1 MSLALL
7 CPGQGAQH
15 AAMFDRVRDLAAA
28 RPVLDATSELL
39 GRDVFAAAAA
49 DDHFDNVR
57 AQPLLCAASLAHWQ
71 GLREVLP
78 TPTVIAGYSIG
89 ELAAHAI
96 AGGVDAATCLALAA
110 QRALLMDSASPADA
124 GLQAVLGLERHVL
137 QPLCDLHGAH
147 VAIANGQDHF
157 IVGGTHASL
166 QRLADAARP
175 QGADIR
181 PLPVHVPAH
190 TPLLTAAVAP
200 FAAALDASPLQAPR
214 LPLLAGIDA
223 RPVRDRATAVHTL
236 SAQLAQTIEWAQVMR
251 QAFERGARVFL
262 QLGPGN
268 ALARMIAPA
277 YPCCEVRAVEEFQS
291 LEGAA
296 AWVRSALERLQ

>member
-7 CPGQGAQH
+7 CSGQGAQH
-15 AAMFDRVRDLAAA
+15 AAMFDRVRDLPAV
-28 RPVLDATSELL
+28 RDVLETASAVL
-39 GRDVFAAAAA
+39 GRDVFAAAA
-49 DDHFDNVR
+49 DESRFDNAL
-57 AQPLLCAASLAHWQ
+57 AQPLLCAASLTHWQ
-71 GLREVLP
+71 GLREAVPAPVL
-78 TPTVIAGYSIG
+78 VAGYSIG

-96 AGGVDAATCLALAA
+96 AGSFDATTCLALAA
-110 QRALLMDSASPADA
+110 QRAQLMDGASPADA

-166 QRLADAARP
+166 QRLADAARA

-181 PLPVHVPAH
+181 LLPVRVPAH
-190 TPLLTAAVAP
+190 TPLLATAVAP

-236 SAQLAQTIEWAQVMR
+236 SLQLAQTIEWAQVMR

-268 ALARMIAPA
+268 ALARMVAPA

>member
-7 CPGQGAQH
+7 CSGQGAQH
-15 AAMFDRVRDLAAA
+15 AAMFDRVRDLPAA
-28 RPVLDATSELL
+28 RHTLDVASTVL
-39 GRDVFAAAAA
+39 GRDVFSAAAA
-49 DDHFDNVR
+49 DDRFDNAQ
-57 AQPLLCAASLAHWQ
+57 AQPLLCAATLAQWQ
-71 GLREVLP
+71 GLRDNVP
-78 TPTVIAGYSIG
+78 TPTLVAGYSIG

-96 AGGVDAATCLALAA
+96 AGSFDATTCLALAA
-110 QRALLMDSASPADA
+110 QRAQLMDGASPADA

-137 QPLCDLHGAH
+137 QPLCDLHGARM
-147 VAIANGQDHF
+147 AIANGQDHF
-157 IVGGTHASL
+157 IVGGTHAAL
-166 QRLADAARP
+166 QRLADAARA

-190 TPLLTAAVAP
+190 TPLLAAAVAP

-214 LPLLAGIDA
+214 MPLLAGIDA
-223 RPVRDRATAVHTL
+223 RPVRDRAMAVHTL

-268 ALARMIAPA
+268 ALARMVAPA

>member
-15 AAMFDRVRDLAAA
+15 PAMFDRVRDLAAA
-28 RPVLDATSELL
+28 RPVLDATGELL

-49 DDHFDNVR
+49 DDRFDNVQ

-71 GLREVLP
+71 GLRDVLP
-78 TPTVIAGYSIG
+78 TPAVIAGYSIG

-96 AGGVDAATCLALAA
+96 AGSFDTTTCLALSA
-110 QRALLMDSASPADA
+110 QRARLMDAASPDDA
-124 GLQAVLGLERHVL
+124 GLQAVLGLDRIAA
-137 QPLCDLHGAH
+137 QRLCDTHG
-147 VAIANGQDHF
+147 VFIAIANGHDHF
-157 IVGGTHASL
+157 IVGG
-166 QRLADAARP
+166 ARP
-175 QGADIR
+175 SLHALALDVQACGAEIR

-190 TPLLTAAVAP
+190 TPLLASAVAP
-200 FAAALDASPLQAPR
+200 FAAALDAAQVQAPR
-214 LPLLAGIDA
+214 LPLLAGVDA
-223 RPVRDRATAVHTL
+223 RPVRDRAAVVHTL

-268 ALARMIAPA
+268 ALARMVAPA

>member
-49 DDHFDNVR
+49 DDRFDNVR

-181 PLPVHVPAH
+181 PLQVHVPAH
-190 TPLLTAAVAP
+190 TPLLAAAVAP

-268 ALARMIAPA
+268 ALARMVAPA

>member
-15 AAMFDRVRDLAAA
+15 AAMFDRVRGLPAAGD
-28 RPVLDATSELL
+28 VLDAASAVL
-39 GRDVFAAAAA
+39 GRDVLVAAA
-49 DDHFDNVR
+49 DDARFDNAL

-71 GLREVLP
+71 GLREQVP
-78 TPTVIAGYSIG
+78 VPVVVAGYSIG
-89 ELAAHAI
+89 ELAAHAV
-96 AGGVDAATCLALAA
+96 AGGLDASTCLALAA
-110 QRALLMDSASPADA
+110 QRARLMDAASPADA
-124 GLQAVLGLERHVL
+124 GMQAVLGLERHAL
-137 QPLCDLHGAH
+137 QPLCDAHGAH

-157 IVGGTHASL
+157 IVGGTHAAL
-166 QRLADAARP
+166 QALAEAARA
-175 QGADIR
+175 QGAEIR

-190 TPLLTAAVAP
+190 TPLLAAAVAP
-200 FAAALDASPLQAPR
+200 FAAALTASPLQVPR

-223 RPVRDRATAVHTL
+223 RPVRDRAAAVHSL

-268 ALARMIAPA
+268 ALARMVAPS

-291 LEGAA
+291 LDGAA
-296 AWVRSALERLQ
+296 AWIRSALERLQ

>member
-15 AAMFDRVRDLAAA
+15 AAMFDRVRDLPAA
-28 RPVLDATSELL
+28 RHTLDAASTVL
-39 GRDVFAAAAA
+39 GRDVFSAAAA
-49 DDHFDNVR
+49 DDRFDNAQ
-57 AQPLLCAASLAHWQ
+57 AQPLLCAASLAQWH
-71 GLREVLP
+71 GLRDSVP
-78 TPTVIAGYSIG
+78 TPTLIAGYSIG

-96 AGGVDAATCLALAA
+96 AGSFDATTCLALAA
-110 QRALLMDSASPADA
+110 QRAQLMDGASPADA

-166 QRLADAARP
+166 LRLADAAQA

-190 TPLLTAAVAP
+190 TPLLAAAVAP
-200 FAAALDASPLQAPR
+200 FAAALAASPLQAPR

-236 SAQLAQTIEWAQVMR
+236 SLQLAQTIEWAQVMR

-268 ALARMIAPA
+268 ALARMVAPA

-296 AWVRSALERLQ
+296 AWVRSALERLR

>member
-15 AAMFDRVRDLAAA
+15 AAMFDRVRDVAAA
-28 RPVLDATSELL
+28 RPVLDVTDELL
-39 GRDVFAAAAA
+39 GRDAFAAAAA
-49 DDHFDNVR
+49 ADRFDNAK

-71 GLREVLP
+71 GLREALP

-96 AGGVDAATCLALAA
+96 AGSFDTPTCLALAA
-110 QRALLMDSASPADA
+110 QRARLMDAASPDGA
-124 GLQAVLGLERHVL
+124 GLLAVLGLGRIAT
-137 QPLCDLHGAH
+137 QRLCDAHGAFI
-147 VAIANGQDHF
+147 AIANGDDHF
-157 IVGGTHASL
+157 ILGGARPSL
-166 QRLADAARP
+166 LALAADAQAF
-175 QGADIR
+175 GAEIR

-190 TPLLTAAVAP
+190 TPLLAGAVASFAAVLE
-200 FAAALDASPLQAPR
+200 AAQMQAPR

-223 RPVRDRATAVHTL
+223 RPVRDRTTAVHTL

-268 ALARMIAPA
+268 ALARMVAPA

-296 AWVRSALERLQ
+296 AWVRSALERRQ

>member
-15 AAMFDRVRDLAAA
+15 AAMFEHVRDLPAA
-28 RPVLDATSELL
+28 RNVLEAASAVL
-39 GRDVFAAAAA
+39 GRDVFAAAADESRFGNA
-49 DDHFDNVR
+49 L

-71 GLREVLP
+71 GLREAVQAPVL
-78 TPTVIAGYSIG
+78 VAGYSIG

-96 AGGVDAATCLALAA
+96 AGSVDAATCLALAA
-110 QRALLMDSASPADA
+110 RRAWLMDSASPADA

-137 QPLCDLHGAH
+137 QPLCDLHGAY
-147 VAIANGQDHF
+147 VAIANGHDHF

-166 QRLADAARP
+166 QGLADAARAR
-175 QGADIR
+175 GAGIR

-190 TPLLTAAVAP
+190 TPLLAAAVAP
-200 FAAALDASPLQAPR
+200 FAAALDASALQAPR

-223 RPVRDRATAVHTL
+223 RPVRDRTTAVHTL
-236 SAQLAQTIEWAQVMR
+236 SLQLAQTIEWAQVMR

-268 ALARMIAPA
+268 ALARMVAPA

-296 AWVRSALERLQ
+296 AWIRSALERLQ

>member
-15 AAMFDRVRDLAAA
+15 AAMFDRVRVLPAAGD
-28 RPVLDATSELL
+28 VLDAASAVL
-39 GRDVFAAAAA
+39 GRDVFAAAA
-49 DDHFDNVR
+49 DDARFDNAL

-71 GLREVLP
+71 GLREQVP
-78 TPTVIAGYSIG
+78 VPVVVAGYSIG
-89 ELAAHAI
+89 ELAAHAV
-96 AGGVDAATCLALAA
+96 AGGLDASTCLALAA
-110 QRALLMDSASPADA
+110 QRARLMDAASPADA
-124 GLQAVLGLERHVL
+124 GMQAVLGLERHAL
-137 QPLCDLHGAH
+137 QPLCDAHGAY

-157 IVGGTHASL
+157 IVGGTHTAL
-166 QRLADAARP
+166 QALADAARA
-175 QGADIR
+175 QGAEIR

-190 TPLLTAAVAP
+190 TPLLAAAVAP
-200 FAAALDASPLQAPR
+200 FAAALTASPLQVPR

-223 RPVRDRATAVHTL
+223 RPVRDRAAAVHSL

-268 ALARMIAPA
+268 ALARMVAPS

-291 LEGAA
+291 LDGAA

>member
-7 CPGQGAQH
+7 CSGQGAQH
-15 AAMFDRVRDLAAA
+15 AAMFDRVRDLPAA
-28 RPVLDATSELL
+28 RHTLDVASTVL
-39 GRDVFAAAAA
+39 GRDVFSAAAA
-49 DDHFDNVR
+49 DDRFDNAQ
-57 AQPLLCAASLAHWQ
+57 AQPLLCAATLAQWQ
-71 GLREVLP
+71 GLRDNVP
-78 TPTVIAGYSIG
+78 TPTLIAGYSIG

-96 AGGVDAATCLALAA
+96 AGSFDATTCLALAA
-110 QRALLMDSASPADA
+110 QRAQLMDGASPTDA

-137 QPLCDLHGAH
+137 QPLCDLHGAY

-157 IVGGTHASL
+157 IVGGTHAAL
-166 QRLADAARP
+166 QRLAGAARA
-175 QGADIR
+175 QGAGIR
-181 PLPVHVPAH
+181 PLAVHVPAH
-190 TPLLTAAVAP
+190 TPLLAAAVAP
-200 FAAALDASPLQAPR
+200 FAAALHASPLRAPR

-223 RPVRDRATAVHTL
+223 RPVRDRATVVHTL
-236 SAQLAQTIEWAQVMR
+236 SAQLAQTIEWAQVMC

-268 ALARMIAPA
+268 ALARMVAPA

>member
-7 CPGQGAQH
+7 CSGQGAQH
-15 AAMFDRVRDLAAA
+15 AAMFDRVRDLPAA
-28 RPVLDATSELL
+28 RHTLDVASTVL
-39 GRDVFAAAAA
+39 GRDVFSAAAA
-49 DDHFDNVR
+49 DDRFDNAQ
-57 AQPLLCAASLAHWQ
+57 AQPLLCAATLAQWQ
-71 GLREVLP
+71 GLRDNVP
-78 TPTVIAGYSIG
+78 TPTLIAGYSIG

-96 AGGVDAATCLALAA
+96 AGSFDATTCLALAA
-110 QRALLMDSASPADA
+110 QRAQLMDGASPADA

-147 VAIANGQDHF
+147 MAIANGQDHF
-157 IVGGTHASL
+157 IVGGTHAAL
-166 QRLADAARP
+166 QRLADAARA

-190 TPLLTAAVAP
+190 TPLLAAAVAP
-200 FAAALDASPLQAPR
+200 FAAALHASPLRAPR

-223 RPVRDRATAVHTL
+223 RPVRDRATVMHTL

-268 ALARMIAPA
+268 ALARMVAPS

>member
-49 DDHFDNVR
+49 DDRFDNVR

-200 FAAALDASPLQAPR
+200 FAAALDASPLQVPR

-268 ALARMIAPA
+268 ALARMVAPA
-277 YPCCEVRAVEEFQS
+277 YPCCEVRAVEEFHS

>member
-15 AAMFDRVRDLAAA
+15 PAMFDRVRDLAAA

-39 GRDVFAAAAA
+39 GRDVFAAATA
-49 DDHFDNVR
+49 DDRFDNVQ

-96 AGGVDAATCLALAA
+96 AGSIDAATCLALSA
-110 QRALLMDSASPADA
+110 QRAHLMDAASPDDA
-124 GLQAVLGLERHVL
+124 GLQAVLGVDRIAT
-137 QPLCDLHGAH
+137 QRLCDAHGAFI
-147 VAIANGQDHF
+147 AIANGHDHF
-157 IVGGTHASL
+157 IVGGAWRSLHA
-166 QRLADAARP
+166 LAEDA
-175 QGADIR
+175 QSHGAEIR

-190 TPLLTAAVAP
+190 TPLLAGAVAP
-200 FAAALDASPLQAPR
+200 FAAALEAASLQAPR

-223 RPVRDRATAVHTL
+223 RPVRDRATMVHTL

-251 QAFERGARVFL
+251 QLFERGARVFL
-262 QLGPGN
+262 QLGPGT
-268 ALARMIAPA
+268 ALARMVASA
-277 YPCCEVRAVEEFQS
+277 YPCCEVRAVEEFQH
-291 LEGAA
+291 LDGAA
-296 AWVRSALERLQ
+296 DWVQRALGRLQ

>member
-7 CPGQGAQH
+7 CSGQGAQH
-15 AAMFDRVRDLAAA
+15 AAMFDRVRDLPAA
-28 RPVLDATSELL
+28 RHTLDVASTVL
-39 GRDVFAAAAA
+39 GRDVFSAAAA
-49 DDHFDNVR
+49 DDRFDNAQ
-57 AQPLLCAASLAHWQ
+57 AQPLLCAATLAQWQ
-71 GLREVLP
+71 GLRDNVP
-78 TPTVIAGYSIG
+78 TPTLIAGYSIG

-96 AGGVDAATCLALAA
+96 AGSFDATTCLALAA
-110 QRALLMDSASPADA
+110 QRAQLMDGASPTDA

-137 QPLCDLHGAH
+137 QPLCDLHGAY

-157 IVGGTHASL
+157 IVGGTHAAL
-166 QRLADAARP
+166 QRLAGAARA
-175 QGADIR
+175 QGAGIR
-181 PLPVHVPAH
+181 PLAVHVPAH
-190 TPLLTAAVAP
+190 TPLLAAAVAP
-200 FAAALDASPLQAPR
+200 FAAALHASPLRAPR

-223 RPVRDRATAVHTL
+223 RPVRDRATVVHTL

-268 ALARMIAPA
+268 ALARMVAPA

>member
-15 AAMFDRVRDLAAA
+15 PAMFDRVRGLAAA
-28 RPVLDATSELL
+28 RPVLDATGELL

-49 DDHFDNVR
+49 DDRFDNAQ

-71 GLREVLP
+71 GLRDVLP
-78 TPTVIAGYSIG
+78 TPAVIAGYSIG

-96 AGGVDAATCLALAA
+96 AGSFDTTTCLALSA
-110 QRALLMDSASPADA
+110 QRARLMDAATPEDA
-124 GLQAVLGLERHVL
+124 GLQAVLGLDRTAT
-137 QPLCDLHGAH
+137 QRLCDAHGAFI
-147 VAIANGQDHF
+147 AIANGHDHF
-157 IVGGTHASL
+157 IAGGARPSLHAL
-166 QRLADAARP
+166 AADAQAC
-175 QGADIR
+175 GAEIR

-190 TPLLTAAVAP
+190 TPLLASAVAP
-200 FAAALDASPLQAPR
+200 FAAALDAAQVQAPR

-223 RPVRDRATAVHTL
+223 RPVRDRAAVVHTL

-268 ALARMIAPA
+268 ALARMVAPA

>member
-15 AAMFDRVRDLAAA
+15 AAMFDRVRDLPAA
-28 RPVLDATSELL
+28 RHTLDAASTVL

-49 DDHFDNVR
+49 DDRFDNVR

-157 IVGGTHASL
+157 IVGGKHASL

-200 FAAALDASPLQAPR
+200 FAAALDASPLQVPR

-268 ALARMIAPA
+268 ALARMVAPA
-277 YPCCEVRAVEEFQS
+277 YPCCEVRAVEEFHS

>member
-110 QRALLMDSASPADA
+110 QRALLMDSGSPADA

-190 TPLLTAAVAP
+190 TPLLAAAVAP

-268 ALARMIAPA
+268 ALARMVAPA

-296 AWVRSALERLQ
+296 TWVRSALERLQ

>member
-15 AAMFDRVRDLAAA
+15 AAMFDRVRDLPAA
-28 RPVLDATSELL
+28 RNVLHAASAVLD
-39 GRDVFAAAAA
+39 RDVFAAAA
-49 DDHFDNVR
+49 DDARFDNAL
-57 AQPLLCAASLAHWQ
+57 AQPLLCAATLAHWQ
-71 GLREVLP
+71 VLRNGLPAPV
-78 TPTVIAGYSIG
+78 VVAGYSIG
-89 ELAAHAI
+89 ELAAHAV
-96 AGGVDAATCLALAA
+96 AGSVDTATCLALAA
-110 QRALLMDSASPADA
+110 QRARLMDAASPANA
-124 GLQAVLGLERHVL
+124 GMQAVLGLQRHTL
-137 QPLCDLHGAH
+137 QPLCDAHGAH

-157 IVGGTHASL
+157 IVGGTQASL
-166 QRLADAARP
+166 QALADAART
-175 QGADIR
+175 QGAEVR

-190 TPLLTAAVAP
+190 TPLLQAAVAP
-200 FAAALDASPLQAPR
+200 FAAALDASPLLAPR

-223 RPVRDRATAVHTL
+223 RPVRDRAAAVHTL

-268 ALARMIAPA
+268 ALARMVAPS

-291 LEGAA
+291 LDGAA

>member
-49 DDHFDNVR
+49 DDRFDNVR

-223 RPVRDRATAVHTL
+223 RPVRDRATAVNTL
-236 SAQLAQTIEWAQVMR
+236 SLQLAQTIEWAQVMR

-268 ALARMIAPA
+268 ALARMVAPA

>member
-7 CPGQGAQH
+7 CPGQGVQH
-15 AAMFDRVRDLAAA
+15 SEMFERVRDLPAA
-28 RPVLDATSELL
+28 RHILDLASTVL
-39 GRDVFAAAAA
+39 GRDVFSAAGAE
-49 DDHFDNVR
+49 DRFDNAQ
-57 AQPLLCAASLAHWQ
+57 AQPLLCAASLAQWQ
-71 GLREVLP
+71 GLRDCVPAP
-78 TPTVIAGYSIG
+78 TLIAGYSIG

-96 AGGVDAATCLALAA
+96 AGSFDAATCLALAA
-110 QRALLMDSASPADA
+110 QRARLMDSASPADA

-166 QRLADAARP
+166 QRLADAARA

-181 PLPVHVPAH
+181 LLPVRVPAH
-190 TPLLTAAVAP
+190 TPLLAAAVAP

-223 RPVRDRATAVHTL
+223 RPVRDRATAVNTL
-236 SAQLAQTIEWAQVMR
+236 SLQLAQTIEWAQVMR

-268 ALARMIAPA
+268 ALARMVAPA

>member
-15 AAMFDRVRDLAAA
+15 AAMFDRVRDLPAA
-28 RPVLDATSELL
+28 RHTLDVASTVL

-49 DDHFDNVR
+49 DDRFDNVR

-175 QGADIR
+175 QGADIL

-214 LPLLAGIDA
+214 LPVLAGIDA

-236 SAQLAQTIEWAQVMR
+236 SAQLVQTIEWAQVMR

-268 ALARMIAPA
+268 ALARMVAPA

>member
-7 CPGQGAQH
+7 CSGQGAQH
-15 AAMFDRVRDLAAA
+15 AAMFDRVRDLPAA
-28 RPVLDATSELL
+28 RHTLDVASTVL
-39 GRDVFAAAAA
+39 GRDVFSAAAA
-49 DDHFDNVR
+49 DDRFDNAQ
-57 AQPLLCAASLAHWQ
+57 AQPLLCAATLAQWQ
-71 GLREVLP
+71 GLRDNVP
-78 TPTVIAGYSIG
+78 TPTLIAGYSIG

-96 AGGVDAATCLALAA
+96 AGSFDATTCLALAA
-110 QRALLMDSASPADA
+110 QRAQLMDGASPADA

-147 VAIANGQDHF
+147 MAIANGQDHF
-157 IVGGTHASL
+157 IVGGTHAAL
-166 QRLADAARP
+166 QRLADAARA

-190 TPLLTAAVAP
+190 TPLLAAAVAP
-200 FAAALDASPLQAPR
+200 FAAALDASPLRAPR

-223 RPVRDRATAVHTL
+223 RPVRDRATVVHTL

-268 ALARMIAPA
+268 ALARMVAPA

>member
-15 AAMFDRVRDLAAA
+15 AAMFDRVRGLAAA
-28 RPVLDATSELL
+28 QPVLDATSELL
-39 GRDVFAAAAA
+39 SRDVFSVAAT
-49 DDHFDNVR
+49 DDRFDNAQ
-57 AQPLLCAASLAHWQ
+57 AQPLLSAASLAHWQ
-71 GLREVLP
+71 GLRELLP
-78 TPTVIAGYSIG
+78 TPSVIAGYSIG

-96 AGGVDAATCLALAA
+96 AGSFDATTCLALSA
-110 QRALLMDSASPADA
+110 QRARLMDAASPDDA
-124 GLQAVLGLERHVL
+124 GLQAVLGLDRTAA
-137 QPLCDLHGAH
+137 QRLCDAHGAFI
-147 VAIANGQDHF
+147 AIANGHDHF
-157 IVGGTHASL
+157 IVGGARPSL
-166 QRLADAARP
+166 YALAADAQAC
-175 QGADIR
+175 GAEIR

-190 TPLLTAAVAP
+190 TPLLAGAVAP
-200 FAAALDASPLQAPR
+200 FATALEAAQVQAPR
-214 LPLLAGIDA
+214 LSLLAGVDA
-223 RPVRDRATAVHTL
+223 RPVRERAAVVHTL

-268 ALARMIAPA
+268 ALARMVAPS

>member
-268 ALARMIAPA
+268 ALARMVAPA